1 MNNLTTLKP
10 RQRTYLP
17 NEFKITVWSKVRPY
31 FNELLRREIKSVED
45 LEKWLLDRSELTAV
59 IREEFNWRYV
69 NISRDTEDQQAAEL
83 YEYGVQ
89 ELVPKFAPIEN
100 KLNEKLLNCSFTSEL
115 SKEKYFIHLRSIKN
129 NFDLFRKEN
138 VPVFT
143 EESLT
148 AKKHGEIFSK
158 MSVDIQGKPN
168 TIQQASSFLENTDR
182 ELRKEVYQKIAS
194 RILQDSQPI
203 DEVMTKLVEQRHQ
216 IAQNANFENY
226 RDYKFKALGRF
237 DYTVEDCY
245 NFHESIAKS
254 IQPINEELDIW
265 RKKEMGLNQLRPWD
279 TKVDPEKRKALKPFG
294 NAKELVV
301 KSISTLNKVHPF
313 FGNSIATM
321 EKMGHLDLD
330 SRGGKRPGGYNMPL
344 PITGAPFIFMNAAGT
359 VKDVCTMLHESGHA
373 VHSFLTHHLKLN
385 SNKSVPSEVAELA
398 AMTMELITMDSWGV
412 FFDNEND
419 LRRAKIWQLKK
430 IINVLPWIAAIDK
443 FQHWLY
449 THPKHSEEERRSQ
462 WITIHKEFSSSATDW
477 SGMEDYRA
485 NLWHR
490 QLHIFEVPF
499 YYIEYGFAQLGAIA
513 IWKNYKENPD
523 VAVQKYIN
531 ALELGYTKPIG
542 EIYKTAGIE
551 FDFSSGY
558 VSELGAFVKK
568 ELKTLMEIP
577 ANYEQ
582 VTVVD

>member
-1 MNNLTTLKP
+1 MNNLTPLKP

-31 FNELLRREIKSVED
+31 FNELLRREIKSVEE
-45 LEKWLLDRSELTAV
+45 LEKWLLDRSELTAI

-89 ELVPKFAPIEN
+89 ELIPKFAPIEN
-100 KLNEKLLNCSFTSEL
+100 KLNEKLLNCPFTSNLPE
-115 SKEKYFIHLRSIKN
+115 EKYFIHLRSIKN

-148 AKKHGEIFSK
+148 SKKHGEIFSK
-158 MSVDIQGKPN
+158 MSIEVQEKSY
-168 TIQQASSFLENTDR
+168 TLQQAASFLENTDR
-182 ELRKEVYQKIAS
+182 ELREEVYQKIAS
-194 RILQDSQPI
+194 RILQNNQAL
-203 DEVMTKLVEQRHQ
+203 DEVMTKLVNLRNQV
-216 IAQNANFENY
+216 AQNANFENY
-226 RDYKFKALGRF
+226 RDYKFQALGRF
-237 DYTVEDCY
+237 DYTVEDCF

-254 IQPINEELDIW
+254 IKPIKEELDNW
-265 RKKEMGLNQLRPWD
+265 RKKELGLSQLRPWD
-279 TKVDPEKRKALKPFG
+279 AQVDPEERAPLEPFH

-301 KSISTLNKVHPF
+301 KSIHTLNKVHPL
-313 FGNSIATM
+313 FGNCIAIM

-330 SRGGKRPGGYNMPL
+330 SRDGKRPGGYNMPM
-344 PITGAPFIFMNAAGT
+344 PITGAPFVFMNAAGT

-373 VHSFLTHHLKLN
+373 VHSFLTHYLTLN

-398 AMTMELITMDSWGV
+398 AMTMELITMDSWDV
-412 FFDNEND
+412 FFDKEED

-430 IINVLPWIAAIDK
+430 IINVLPWIATIDK
-443 FQHWLY
+443 FQHWMY
-449 THPKHSEEERRSQ
+449 THPNHTIEERKTQ
-462 WITIHKEFSSSATDW
+462 WLVIHKEFNSSVTDW
-477 SGMEDYRA
+477 SGMEEYQA

-490 QLHIFEVPF
+490 QLHVFEVPF

-513 IWKNYKENPD
+513 IWKSYKENPD
-523 VAVQKYIN
+523 ATVQKYIN

-542 EIYKTAGIE
+542 EIYKAAGIE
-551 FDFSSGY
+551 FNFSSEY

-568 ELKTLMEIP
+568 ELKGLMQTSTIP
-577 ANYEQ
+577 VNG
-582 VTVVD
+582 